1 MRICHGNGN
10 LLSQKRQRCPLQ
22 PYGTKEMSRAAD
34 LPRSTRSRTAD
45 PSPRG
50 RMNAH
55 IARPSQPALIDA
67 DAIIDSARTVIATEA
82 DAIRA
87 LEPRIGQDFVEACRL
102 ILSCAGRV
110 VVIGMGKSGHVAR
123 KVAATLA
130 STGTPAFFVHTAE
143 ASHGDLGMITQDDVI
158 MALSWSGEQ
167 PEMKNLVNY
176 SARFAIPMIAV
187 TSNAAS
193 SLGQAARIVLEL
205 PKVREACPH
214 NLAPTT
220 STLMQAAIGDALAIA
235 LLEGRGFTAVEF
247 AKFHPGGKLGA
258 MLKHTSDF
266 MHTGDAVPLKPLG
279 TKMSEA
285 LAEMSAKGFGCVAIV
300 DARGQIAGIIT
311 DGDLRRKMRPDLMT
325 LRVED
330 IMTANP
336 KVIDRDSLASEAL
349 ELLNAVKTTT
359 LIVTEAN
366 KPVGI
371 IHLHDLLR
379 AGVA

>member
-1 MRICHGNGN
+1 MATQQPLMSSTSDTASAAVQSALRTLEVGN
-10 LLSQKRQRCPLQ
+10 LGIAAIATALQ
-22 PYGTKEMSRAAD
+22 GALGKAFTDAVELIRKA
-34 LPRSTRSRTAD
+34 
-45 PSPRG
+45 RG
-50 RMNAH
+50 R
-55 IARPSQPALIDA
+55 
-67 DAIIDSARTVIATEA
+67 VIVTG
-82 DAIRA
+82 
-87 LEPRIGQDFVEACRL
+87 L
-102 ILSCAGRV
+102 
-110 VVIGMGKSGHVAR
+110 GKSGHVAR

-130 STGTPAFFVHTAE
+130 STGTPAFFVHAAE
-143 ASHGDLGMITQDDVI
+143 ASHGDLGMITPDDVI

-187 TSNAAS
+187 TSNAES
-193 SLGQAARIVLEL
+193 SLGAAARIALEL
-205 PKVREACPH
+205 PRVREACPH

-235 LLEGRGFTAVEF
+235 LLESRGFTARQF
-247 AKFHPGGKLGA
+247 ANFHPGGKLGA
-258 MLKHTSDF
+258 MLKHTSDL
-266 MHTGDAVPLKPLG
+266 MHTGDAVPVKPVG
-279 TKMSEA
+279 TVMSEA
-285 LAEMSAKGFGCVAIV
+285 LVEMSAKGFGCVAII

-330 IMTANP
+330 IMTRNP

-349 ELLNAVKTTT
+349 ELLNSAKITS
-359 LIVTEAN
+359 LIVCETN
-366 KPVGI
+366 RPVGI